1 MEEYPE
7 VPFIGLS
14 ATPFSKGLGNFYDN
28 LIVPIT
34 AAELMD
40 KGYLA
45 PVKYYGGKR
54 PDLKGVKTKKLQTGA
69 MDYDP
74 NALAKRMEEDSELV
88 GDIVQN
94 WLKYAENS
102 QTVAFSPSILQ
113 SKALVNMFNKSG
125 IPAEHIDGY
134 MPDEERQIL
143 FREHD
148 EGKFKVL
155 SCSRLLNTGY
165 DAPSVRCLIDA
176 FPTKSITQYVQ
187 RVGRVLR
194 LHEDKE
200 FAIVLD
206 HAGNV
211 DKLGFAE
218 DVVPEELDQGE
229 KKYSERNQ
237 VKKDKKERDTMDC
250 PMCYQIMK
258 MPSCEC
264 GYEIPI
270 KMIVESDNQILRE
283 LTRHTPEEIEA
294 YEEEQRQEA
303 RRERAQKLREWQL
316 KVAEQKRILEGERR
330 REVAEFGQTKVSWL
344 SQLQSYG
351 QAKGYKPGWAYYKY
365 KDKFGDWPTRAD
377 KTEANWSAEVT
388 EEVRNYITHTII
400 KAAMDAKRNSRQAG

>member
-1 MEEYPE
+1 
-7 VPFIGLS
+7 
-14 ATPFSKGLGNFYDN
+14 
-28 LIVPIT
+28 
-34 AAELMD
+34 MD

-264 GYEIPI
+264 GYELPI

-283 LTRHTPEEIEA
+283 LTRHTPEEIAA
-294 YEEEQRQEA
+294 YEEEQRQQA
-303 RRERAQKLREWQL
+303 LREWQL
-316 KVAEQKRILEGERR
+316 RMAENKRILEESRR
-330 REVAEFGQTKVSWL
+330 QEVAEHGQTKMNWL
-344 SQLQSYG
+344 AQFQSYG
-351 QAKGYKPGWAYYKY
+351 RAKGYKPGWAQYKY
-365 KDKFGDWPTRAD
+365 KDKFGVWPD
-377 KTEANWSAEVT
+377 KYQQIEAGFDSIVT
-388 EEVRNYITHTII
+388 QETKDYITHTII

>member
-1 MEEYPE
+1 
-7 VPFIGLS
+7 
-14 ATPFSKGLGNFYDN
+14 
-28 LIVPIT
+28 
-34 AAELMD
+34 
-40 KGYLA
+40 
-45 PVKYYGGKR
+45 
-54 PDLKGVKTKKLQTGA
+54 
-69 MDYDP
+69 
-74 NALAKRMEEDSELV
+74 
-88 GDIVQN
+88 
-94 WLKYAENS
+94 
-102 QTVAFSPSILQ
+102 
-113 SKALVNMFNKSG
+113 MFNKSG

-237 VKKDKKERDTMDC
+237 VKKDQKERDTMDC

-270 KMIVESDNQILRE
+270 KMIVEYDNQILRE
-283 LTRHTPEEIEA
+283 LTRHTPEEIAA
-294 YEEEQRQEA
+294 YEEEKRQEA
-303 RRERAQKLREWQL
+303 LREWRNL
-316 KVAEQKRILEGERR
+316 IAS
-330 REVAEFGQTKVSWL
+330 REEAYNNVVGIADRAKIEWL
-344 SQLQSYG
+344 AQFQSYG
-351 QAKGYKPGWAYYKY
+351 RAKGYKPGWAQYKY
-365 KDKFGDWPTRAD
+365 KDKFRVWPTYEQQR
-377 KTEANWSAEVT
+377 EAGYYAIVTQEVKD
-388 EEVRNYITHTII
+388 YITHTII
-400 KAAMDAKRNSRQAG
+400 KAAKDAQRNSRQAG